1 MLKSLV
7 PVAFFYALLFMALSS
22 KANSGQPIAAA
33 VKAAPA
39 VRAEDAVLRLP
50 AGRQVTKFVDA
61 YIRINDEDLSLA
73 RERSQRPF
81 TVIDS
86 IFREYGLPAELKYLA
101 VIESDLKTGA
111 LSRVGA
117 RGPWQLMP
125 STARDLG
132 LKVNRRSDERTNY
145 YKSTRAAALYLR
157 DLHKEFKDWL
167 LVLAAYNAGPV
178 PVNRAIH
185 LAGSR
190 NFWALQQY
198 LPAESR
204 QHVKRFIATAY
215 YFVQAGQMDG
225 DPVLQ
230 PDVAV
235 SGQGVMVQRNAVN
248 DHAGDY
254 AHWFAAHFSPVEPVE
269 MPEFYSA
276 TVRREP
282 VSQQGYRTSGAKHPP
297 TDVGSV
303 GIALQKAG

>member
-1 MLKSLV
+1 MKSLFSVPTARLLCFSSNLCSTLAQINPLPGTGIVLRQKIKTMLKSLV

-145 YKSTRAAALYLR
+145 YKSTRAAAFICGTSTCQKIHCHGLLFCPGWADGWGSCFTAGCSCFGAGR
-157 DLHKEFKDWL
+157 D
-167 LVLAAYNAGPV
+167 
-178 PVNRAIH
+178 
-185 LAGSR
+185 GSAER
-190 NFWALQQY
+190 SKRSCRRLCAL
-198 LPAESR
+198 
-204 QHVKRFIATAY
+204 
-215 YFVQAGQMDG
+215 
-225 DPVLQ
+225 
-230 PDVAV
+230 
-235 SGQGVMVQRNAVN
+235 
-248 DHAGDY
+248 
-254 AHWFAAHFSPVEPVE
+254 
-269 MPEFYSA
+269 
-276 TVRREP
+276 VRRP
-282 VSQQGYRTSGAKHPP
+282 FFSR
-297 TDVGSV
+297 
-303 GIALQKAG
+303 